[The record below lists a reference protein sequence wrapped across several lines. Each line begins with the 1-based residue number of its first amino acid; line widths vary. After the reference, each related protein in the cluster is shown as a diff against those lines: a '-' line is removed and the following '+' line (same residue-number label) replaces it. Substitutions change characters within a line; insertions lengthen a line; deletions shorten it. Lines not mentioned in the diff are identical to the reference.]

1 MDLRDVGEVIGSRK
15 FEIASTDGNG
25 EVILQLGKPQ
35 PFPDSSGFFC
45 PIQIVGAGDE
55 KVRYAG
61 GVDEIQSLQ
70 LALRMAGVLLE
81 TLAPETRATLRWKGS
96 NDLGFRV
103 S

>member
-15 FEIASTDGNG
+15 FEIPSVDGNT
-25 EVILQLGKPQ
+25 EVTLRLGKPQ

-45 PIQIVGAGDE
+45 PVQIVGLGDE

-61 GVDEIQSLQ
+61 GIDEIQSLQ

-81 TLAPETRATLRWKGS
+81 TVAPEIRAKLRWKG
-96 NDLGFRV
+96 NKDLGLRV